1 MLQMHHNIQLLYGQI
16 NPVINSKLLL
26 TSNFAHAEHKQVNIC
41 SDLSYPSQH
50 SAATY
55 FNYGVLIN

>member
-1 MLQMHHNIQLLYGQI
+1 M
-16 NPVINSKLLL
+16 INSNLLL
-26 TSNFAHAEHKQVNIC
+26 TWNFAHAEHKQVINIC

-55 FNYGVLIN
+55 FNYGVLINQY